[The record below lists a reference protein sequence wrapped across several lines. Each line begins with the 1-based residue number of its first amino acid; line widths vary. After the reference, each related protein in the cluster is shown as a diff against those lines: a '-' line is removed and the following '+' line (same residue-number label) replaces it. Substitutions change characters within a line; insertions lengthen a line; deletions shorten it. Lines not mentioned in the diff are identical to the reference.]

1 MNGRGTRRSA
11 GVRAKERK
19 GWHGEEEDEVHQRS
33 LETSCVKFGIAQVT
47 LYEIATFIVLKG
59 QIAVRFQPISS
70 SSK

>member
-1 MNGRGTRRSA
+1 MSGPRRGRDGT
-11 GVRAKERK
+11 ERK
-19 GWHGEEEDEVHQRS
+19 RKRFIRDHLSLGY

-59 QIAVRFQPISS
+59 QIAVKFQPISS